1 MVGNLLYGATN
12 ASSLAT
18 VVAGQMTAESLSTMF
33 FKGREYNDVN
43 NCIQTGIY
51 QTGIDI
57 ANSPAN
63 WCLILVLT
71 NPEMNSTVQLAV
83 KIYDAAKVFVRAR
96 ESSTMNF
103 TEWVPLV

>member
-1 MVGNLLYGATN
+1 MAE
-12 ASSLAT
+12 
-18 VVAGQMTAESLSTMF
+18 QMTAQSLSTMF
-33 FKGREYNDVN
+33 FKRREYDDVN

-51 QTGIDI
+51 QTGSDV

-63 WCLILVLT
+63 WCLILALT

-83 KIYDAAKVFVRAR
+83 RIDDATKVFVRAR